1 MPDLL
6 GAACGL
12 GTMKALS
19 QLPLLLLCLAIPCL
33 LFLSSFLPLWLGVGT
48 RWHLYLDTDE
58 VLLGGQK
65 QPFIQGGGG
74 SGISPAVTSQARSL
88 VQGQKPRGAQ
98 KELPLQDPAVMPHC
112 VPSAFSGLPS
122 PLGPTE
128 KACCHGA
135 CHHATCSV
143 WSPIDLSPDSQR
155 LPLGMEEGKET
166 LSHG

>member
-74 SGISPAVTSQARSL
+74 SGISPAVMGPHRQGPLCKVRSH
-88 VQGQKPRGAQ
+88 V
-98 KELPLQDPAVMPHC
+98 
-112 VPSAFSGLPS
+112 
-122 PLGPTE
+122 GP
-128 KACCHGA
+128 KR
-135 CHHATCSV
+135 SY
-143 WSPIDLSPDSQR
+143 LSR
-155 LPLGMEEGKET
+155 ILL
-166 LSHG
+166 